1 MFNRFTGYSSR
12 NVFDHIK
19 WTCNSTHIFLFSNDM
34 DKLQQNVRNKCPD
47 KAQNTHLPQ
56 KNWLGKL
63 KDTAYELEDIMDEY
77 AY

>member
-1 MFNRFTGYSSR
+1 
-12 NVFDHIK
+12 
-19 WTCNSTHIFLFSNDM
+19 M